1 MPEENHID
9 LSTVFE
15 FQSGKKAPIGVYL
28 ATLLQCLCLAEQ
40 QHLVPPLEADWLDAV
55 IPPSSRDHFYA
66 LKEADETSA
75 ANEVTHA

>member
-15 FQSGKKAPIGVYL
+15 FQSGKNAPVGVYL
-28 ATLLQCLCLAEQ
+28 ATLLQCLCHAEK

-55 IPPSSRDHFYA
+55 IPASSRDLFYA
-66 LKEADETSA
+66 LKETDEATGC
-75 ANEVTHA
+75 